1 MELRTLTAQ
10 LVLKYDV
17 AFAPGGEDGHRLLTQ
32 TRDHFTLTL
41 GQLDLVFTPAKN

>member
-10 LVLKYDV
+10 LIMKYDI
-17 AFAPGGEDGHRLLTQ
+17 AFAPGENGERLLTQ